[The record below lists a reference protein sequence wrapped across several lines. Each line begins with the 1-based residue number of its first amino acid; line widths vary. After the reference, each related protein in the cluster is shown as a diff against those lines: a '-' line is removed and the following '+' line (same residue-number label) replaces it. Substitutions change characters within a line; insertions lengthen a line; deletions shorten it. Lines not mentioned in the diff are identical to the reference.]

1 MNLNVP
7 PSPGS
12 EFHRSIIDAMPFP
25 VLVLEESY
33 RIVDTNNAANQIIG
47 MSAEEARM
55 HRPGEVLRCIHAS
68 ETSVGCGGTPFCRSC
83 PIRTAIGKA
92 FLGEYPSRQVVQ
104 LLVSGQEQMLEMQ
117 YLMTVAP
124 LNFENLRLVLMIL
137 EDVREIS
144 SRMLPICSN
153 CKQVRNDDDYWQS
166 VESYLASRLE
176 IHCTHSLCPECAQK
190 FFPEYAQALQI
201 HTKSSAKLPTPPAP
215 EAAP

>member
-1 MNLNVP
+1 MNLNVT

-12 EFHRSIIDAMPFP
+12 EFHRSILDAMPFP

-33 RIVDTNNAANQIIG
+33 RIVDTNSAANQVIG
-47 MSAEEARM
+47 MPAEEARM
-55 HRPGEVLRCIHAS
+55 HRPGEVLRCIHAA

-83 PIRTAIGKA
+83 SIRTAIGKA
-92 FLGEYPSRQVVQ
+92 FQGEYPPRQVVK
-104 LLVSGQEQMLEMQ
+104 LLVSGDEQMLEMQ

-144 SRMLPICSN
+144 SQMLPICSN
-153 CKQVRNDDDYWQS
+153 CKQVRSEDDYWQS
-166 VESYLASRLE
+166 VESYLSSRLE

-201 HTKSSAKLPTPPAP
+201 HTEGSTPPAP
-215 EAAP
+215 EDAP